1 MRWGVM
7 FTKKYYSENS
17 FTAVLKHV
25 CPTSHTKES
34 CEGSLMPLFTVA
46 SVAQHWPVR
55 RREQW
60 SRQQN
65 MVAHLYCIPVDW
77 LAPDCSGNTD
87 ELQSKGTFKTLK
99 NISWDK
105 KFCRLWWNMTEWIS
119 SLQLSH
125 PSSSMCSVRETPSWP
140 EFSLS
145 SIQNVAKRCSR

>member
-17 FTAVLKHV
+17 FTAVILKYVSNLPHKRV
-25 CPTSHTKES
+25 LWRLFNAP
-34 CEGSLMPLFTVA
+34 FTVA

-87 ELQSKGTFKTLK
+87 ELQSKGTFKILK

-105 KFCRLWWNMTEWIS
+105 TFCRLWWNMTESAQS
-119 SLQLSH
+119 SFIIYVQCQGNTF
-125 PSSSMCSVRETPSWP
+125 MARVQFIIRY
-140 EFSLS
+140 
-145 SIQNVAKRCSR
+145 RM